1 MEVATCPSVA
11 FTDGQPVSTGIHRLQ
26 GGRGAPASINSLFSS
41 AQFWDGRAA
50 TLEEQSTGPFVSP
63 VEHGF
68 ANHDELVAK
77 LNTIE
82 G

>member
-1 MEVATCPSVA
+1 MDSRSQQEYIGYKEAAVHRPPSIGY
-11 FTDGQPVSTGIHRLQ
+11 FST
-26 GGRGAPASINSLFSS
+26 
-41 AQFWDGRAA
+41 AQFWDGRAS

-77 LNTIE
+77 LKSY
-82 G
+82 